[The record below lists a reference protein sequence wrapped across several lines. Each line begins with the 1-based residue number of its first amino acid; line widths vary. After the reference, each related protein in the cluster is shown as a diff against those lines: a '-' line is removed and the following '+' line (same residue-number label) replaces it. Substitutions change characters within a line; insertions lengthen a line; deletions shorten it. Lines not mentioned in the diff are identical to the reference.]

1 MARKPTM
8 TKRQRPDISTAK
20 PGRVVI
26 RNLPSGIAHWPR
38 S

>member
-1 MARKPTM
+1 MARKPKM
-8 TKRQRPDISTAK
+8 TKRRPDISTAK

-26 RNLPSGIAHWPR
+26 RNLPSIAHWPR